1 MPDHSAHYNKFKKG
15 LGANIARIRKE
26 KGLTLSQLAYKS
38 DTEKVNIVR
47 IEKSQTNPTAR
58 TLWKIAQA
66 LEVKTQDFFKGL
78 D

>member
-1 MPDHSAHYNKFKKG
+1 MQKKSAAYLKFIKG
-15 LGANIARIRKE
+15 LGNNISRLRKE

-47 IEKSQTNPTAR
+47 IEQSQTNPTSR

-66 LEVKTQDFFKGL
+66 LGVKTKDIFEGL

>member
-1 MPDHSAHYNKFKKG
+1 MQKSSESYLKFIKG
-15 LGANIARIRKE
+15 LGANIARIRTE

-47 IEKSQTNPTAR
+47 IEQSQTNPTAR